1 MKLEIQRVNQKINK
15 IEELMTT
22 FLEQVSK
29 NSLQVGNQSSSQLL
43 LSNPS
48 SPSRVIKFILYISRI
63 LYVMS
68 SMKLTKTNYYLFQ
81 IIEPEGRML
90 ILHVLCLVKSFLL

>member
-29 NSLQVGNQSSSQLL
+29 NSLQVIPAPATEISSTDQVRGGITSQLL
-43 LSNPS
+43 LRKM
-48 SPSRVIKFILYISRI
+48 SRRWG
-63 LYVMS
+63 
-68 SMKLTKTNYYLFQ
+68 KLLDY
-81 IIEPEGRML
+81 
-90 ILHVLCLVKSFLL
+90 